1 MDGGMGM
8 ADDTIRVR
16 LVCGCLLT
24 LGSVAEQAPM
34 CEQHG
39 ERRVRAVQ
47 APSPRFTAVNCD
59 PSKMGPLV
67 KGVQ

>member
-1 MDGGMGM
+1 MGGGSGM

-24 LGSVAEQAPM
+24 LGSVAEPPV

-47 APSPRFTAVNCD
+47 APAPRFTAVNCD
-59 PSKMGPLV
+59 PSKMGPRV